1 MADAME
7 IEDQKKPQEK
17 NQLVILEEDDEFEE
31 FELEG
36 ENQIGYDEDMED
48 QAGLK
53 QWEEAW
59 DDDEKEDFF
68 AQLLRAELTRS
79 G

>member
-7 IEDQKKPQEK
+7 IEDQQKPEEK
-17 NQLVILEEDDEFEE
+17 NQLLILEEDDEFEE

-36 ENQIGYDEDMED
+36 EKQIGYDEDMED

-59 DDDEKEDFF
+59 DDDEKQDSF
-68 AQLLRAELTRS
+68 AQTLRAELIKS